1 MGRDH
6 WAHRFPWAWWYEKLP
21 KSGRPC
27 SQLRGEGLACHWPM
41 SLCWGSHIFPAKAK
55 DAPPPSFGFPSLR
68 ERLRWQQWL
77 AKAAATTGPVLPPVP
92 GPKLPLDIAV
102 AGTVGAHHLHFSSW
116 LTSRVLFTVTLHARV
131 AGGQGR
137 GGLKTY
143 RPLRGT
149 LWVTGPRLRS
159 HYKAEGKLG

>member
-1 MGRDH
+1 MGF
-6 WAHRFPWAWWYEKLP
+6 WAAF
-21 KSGRPC
+21 
-27 SQLRGEGLACHWPM
+27 
-41 SLCWGSHIFPAKAK
+41 SLFC
-55 DAPPPSFGFPSLR
+55 LR

-131 AGGQGR
+131 AGSQG
-137 GGLKTY
+137 
-143 RPLRGT
+143 
-149 LWVTGPRLRS
+149 
-159 HYKAEGKLG
+159 